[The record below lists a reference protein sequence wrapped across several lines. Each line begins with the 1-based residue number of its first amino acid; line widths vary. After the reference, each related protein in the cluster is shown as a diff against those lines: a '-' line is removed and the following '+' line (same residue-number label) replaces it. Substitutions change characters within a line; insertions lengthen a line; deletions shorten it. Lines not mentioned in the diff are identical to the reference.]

1 MKTIAI
7 RAERDYE
14 VAFST
19 DWKLELAAQLQKC
32 AKVGIVISSEMRKRV
47 DLKLDIPGEVFIF
60 EIPDSEAGKSTAIL
74 GKLWDWLGAAGF
86 TRSDM
91 IVGIGGGATTDIAG
105 FAAATWLRGISWVA
119 VPTSIAGAVDAAIGG
134 KTGANSEYGKNLIG
148 AFHSPNRVI
157 IDLSWFE
164 TLSDRDFAAGLAEVI
179 KCGFIKDQRILEICE
194 GNDLAGIRKDHALL
208 QELIEQSVQIK
219 ADVVSVDFKDSFER
233 EILNYGHTFG
243 HAVERHSN
251 YSLRHGECV
260 AIGMVFVAELAK
272 LDGKIDEALVLRHVA
287 LLEKYNLP
295 ITYKGGD
302 WNELL
307 AHMANDKKSRG
318 SLIRFVVLTGVGSTV
333 RLEGP
338 SSQLLK
344 QSYERVSG

>member
-1 MKTIAI
+1 MKGIEI

-14 VAFST
+14 VTFST
-19 DWKLELAAQLQKC
+19 AWKSELAAQLQKC
-32 AKVGIVISSEMRKRV
+32 AKVGIVISSEMRGRV
-47 DLKLDIPGEVFIF
+47 DLRLDVPGEVFIF

-157 IDLSWFE
+157 IDLAWFE

-194 GNDLAGIRKDHALL
+194 GNDLAGIRKDRALL
-208 QELIEQSVQIK
+208 QELIERSVQIK

-287 LLEKYNLP
+287 LLKKYNLP

>member
-1 MKTIAI
+1 MAQEVRVVAEHEYSVLFVDSWQSEFAQTKKSYVRNLVFAPESLKEALTLEDLIGPLDAISYLPDGENAKTF
-7 RAERDYE
+7 ETLQMMW
-14 VAFST
+14 S
-19 DWKLELAAQLQKC
+19 AA
-32 AKVGIVISSEMRKRV
+32 
-47 DLKLDIPGEVFIF
+47 
-60 EIPDSEAGKSTAIL
+60 SEAGIK
-74 GKLWDWLGAAGF
+74 
-86 TRSDM
+86 RSDA
-91 IVGIGGGATTDIAG
+91 IWGIGGGATTDSSG
-105 FAAATWLRGISWVA
+105 FAAATWLRGVSWHA
-119 VPTSIAGAVDAAIGG
+119 IPTTLAGMVDASIGG
-134 KTGANSEYGKNLIG
+134 KTGINSPAGKNLIG
-148 AFHSPNRVI
+148 SFHSPASVI
-157 IDLSWFE
+157 IDPSFLQS
-164 TLSDRDFAAGLAEVI
+164 LSDRDFSAGLAEII
-179 KCGFIKDQRILEICE
+179 KTGFIADVEIL
-194 GNDLAGIRKDHALL
+194 NLL
-208 QELIEQSVQIK
+208 NKCTSVADARSIAPELILRSVKVK
-219 ADVVSVDFKDSFER
+219 ADVVSQDFKESKLR

>member
-1 MKTIAI
+1 MKTIAV

-14 VAFST
+14 VTFST
-19 DWKLELAAQLQKC
+19 AWKSELAAQLQKC
-32 AKVGIVISSEMRKRV
+32 AKVGIVISSEMRNRV
-47 DLKLDIPGEVFIF
+47 DLKLEIPGEVFIF

-157 IDLSWFE
+157 IDLAWFE

-194 GNDLAGIRKDHALL
+194 SNDLAGIRKDHLLL
-208 QELIEQSVQIK
+208 QELIERSVQIK

-318 SLIRFVVLTGVGSTV
+318 SVIRFVVLTGVGSTV